1 MARIRYCGFRHRA
14 GAEPGVMDALRR
26 KRGEEA
32 LHGGT
37 VRAIAAWAHELLDPV
52 SRQHSPIR
60 TRGVLHAAMAV
71 VDQPARRPATL
82 KGYHQGVDAH
92 SRVEM
97 ISHRPADNL
106 ARSRSLRAAR
116 SEGPRRS
123 ERMSGGQP
131 SRSLRNEQLDGRSFA
146 AWPVVLPPIRIA
158 GQVHAI
164 ARPTMNERS
173 TRAA

>member
-1 MARIRYCGFRHRA
+1 MARIRHCGFRHRA
-14 GAEPGVMDALRR
+14 GAEPGLMDALRR

-37 VRAIAAWAHELLDPV
+37 VRAIAARAHELLDPV

-82 KGYHQGVDAH
+82 KGHQQGVDAH

-97 ISHRPADNL
+97 ISHRPANDL

-116 SEGPRRS
+116 TPGPRRS
-123 ERMSGGQP
+123 ERMSGGLP

-146 AWPVVLPPIRIA
+146 AWPVVPPPIRIA
-158 GQVHAI
+158 GQVHAR
-164 ARPTMNERS
+164 ARPTMNKRS
-173 TRAA
+173 TRTT